1 MRKLTKIEIYETQWV
16 TQNVREETNKF
27 WLREER
33 NVNLGFVPRGGGGVL
48 INIDACILAKFNC
61 MVFGEL
67 LAASPHA
74 LQSYLQSDF
83 EGKVSHYLKKELLR
97 LYDKEKTWR
106 ERLWRNGITSSSP
119 MAPRKQPKY
128 VGIEEVFSW
137 FSSYLLITM
146 FWYLA
151 LTHLNFFEGSYV
163 HYMPT
168 ILVSFCC
175 YLPL

>member
-1 MRKLTKIEIYETQWV
+1 MSDTKRKRRDKQVLIARGEKRQSRICA
-16 TQNVREETNKF
+16 K
-27 WLREER
+27 
-33 NVNLGFVPRGGGGVL
+33 RGGGIL

-128 VGIEEVFSW
+128 VGIEEVFS
-137 FSSYLLITM
+137 
-146 FWYLA
+146 
-151 LTHLNFFEGSYV
+151 
-163 HYMPT
+163 
-168 ILVSFCC
+168 
-175 YLPL
+175 